1 MKKNVLIIEDEPI
14 MRNILKNALTKSGF
28 ETIIVEDGIKGISA
42 INEGEFDIIITDIV
56 LPKGDGFK
64 VLKWAK
70 EKRPETSVILITG
83 HGKVKDAVEAM
94 KLGASDYLTKP
105 FSMEDLA
112 LRINKIVEFQELKR
126 DYTRLQQECETIFG
140 TERILGVSPKIAA
153 IRDLTK
159 TVAGVDST
167 ILIEGESGTGKE
179 VVANAIHYSSPR
191 REKPFIKIS
200 CAAIPETLLESELFG
215 YEKGA
220 FTGAL
225 KRKPGRFELAN
236 HGTLFL
242 DEIGDLPQAL
252 QVKLLRVLQEREFER
267 IGGTETIK
275 VDVRI
280 ICATNRDLEKET
292 KEGRF
297 REDLYYRLKVIPIHL
312 PPLRGR
318 KEDIPILI
326 NHFIK
331 IYSKKMNKKITAFSD
346 EAMKYL
352 LEYNF
357 PGNIRELENIVER
370 TIALCPNQVMDKE
383 YLPLLKDRREKP
395 EDIRHWR
402 SADNEL
408 RRQVSK
414 DLQKKEPDKL
424 ISLQD
429 KMTDVERNYIINV
442 LKNAKGNK
450 TKAAEILN
458 ISRKNLWEKMK
469 KYNLLDAS
477 EDNP

>member
-1 MKKNVLIIEDEPI
+1 MNKNVLIIEDEPI
-14 MRNILKNALTKSGF
+14 MRNILKNALTKAGF
-28 ETIIVEDGIKGISA
+28 EATIAEDGIKGISA
-42 INEGEFDIIITDIV
+42 INEGDFDIIITDIV

-64 VLKWAK
+64 ILKWAK

-140 TERILGVSPKIAA
+140 AERILGVSPKIIA
-153 IRDLTK
+153 IRELAK

-191 REKPFIKIS
+191 RDKPFIKIS

-312 PPLRGR
+312 PSLRAR
-318 KEDIPILI
+318 KEDILSLI
-326 NHFIK
+326 HI
-331 IYSKKMNKKITAFSD
+331 
-346 EAMKYL
+346 
-352 LEYNF
+352 
-357 PGNIRELENIVER
+357 
-370 TIALCPNQVMDKE
+370 
-383 YLPLLKDRREKP
+383 
-395 EDIRHWR
+395 
-402 SADNEL
+402 
-408 RRQVSK
+408 
-414 DLQKKEPDKL
+414 
-424 ISLQD
+424 
-429 KMTDVERNYIINV
+429 
-442 LKNAKGNK
+442 
-450 TKAAEILN
+450 
-458 ISRKNLWEKMK
+458 
-469 KYNLLDAS
+469 
-477 EDNP
+477 

>member
-14 MRNILKNALTKSGF
+14 MRNILKNALIKAGF
-28 ETIIVEDGIKGISA
+28 ETTIVEDGIMGISA

-70 EKRPETSVILITG
+70 EKRPDTSVILITG

-105 FSMEDLA
+105 FSIEDLA

-126 DYTRLQQECETIFG
+126 DYTRLQQEYENIFG
-140 TERILGVSPKIAA
+140 VERILGVSPKIAA

-236 HGTLFL
+236 HGTIFL

-297 REDLYYRLKVIPIHL
+297 REDLYYRLKVIPVYL
-312 PPLRGR
+312 PPLRER

-331 IYSKKMNKKITAFSD
+331 LYSKKMNKKITAFSD
-346 EAMKYL
+346 EAMKCL
-352 LEYNF
+352 LEYDF
-357 PGNIRELENIVER
+357 HGNVRELENIIER
-370 TIALCPNQVMDKE
+370 TIALCPNQIIGKE
-383 YLPLLKDRREKP
+383 YLPLLKE
-395 EDIRHWR
+395 
-402 SADNEL
+402 
-408 RRQVSK
+408 RRQKAEGRGDEPAADSEP
-414 DLQKKEPDKL
+414 DHPISRTLPKKEPDKL
-424 ISLQD
+424 IPLQN
-429 KMTDVERNYIINV
+429 KMVEVERNYIIDV
-442 LKNAKGNK
+442 LKKTKGNK
-450 TKAAEILN
+450 TKAAKLLN

-469 KYNLLDAS
+469 KYNIPD
-477 EDNP
+477 EV

>member
-1 MKKNVLIIEDEPI
+1 MNKNVLIIEDEPI
-14 MRNILKNALTKSGF
+14 MRNILKNALIKAGF
-28 ETIIVEDGIKGISA
+28 DATIAEDGIKGISA

-64 VLKWAK
+64 ILKWAK

-105 FSMEDLA
+105 FSMEDLS

-140 TERILGVSPKIAA
+140 AERILGVSPKIIA
-153 IRDLTK
+153 IRELAK

-191 REKPFIKIS
+191 RDKPFIKIS

-220 FTGAL
+220 FTGAQ

-312 PPLRGR
+312 PSLRER

-346 EAMKYL
+346 EAMKCL
-352 LEYNF
+352 LDYDF
-357 PGNIRELENIVER
+357 PGNVRELENTIER
-370 TIALCPNQVMDKE
+370 TIALCPNQLIGKE
-383 YLPLLKDRREKP
+383 YLPLLKDRRQGS
-395 EDIRHWR
+395 EDRVYGQTA
-402 SADNEL
+402 ADSEHSPPS
-408 RRQVSK
+408 SK
-414 DLQKKEPDKL
+414 GLQKKEPDKL
-424 ISLQD
+424 VPLQD
-429 KMTDVERNYIINV
+429 KMGEVEKNYIVSV
-442 LKNAKGNK
+442 LKKANGNK
-450 TKAAEILN
+450 TKAAKILS
-458 ISRKNLWEKMK
+458 ISRKNLWEKMR
-469 KYNLLDAS
+469 KYNLPD
-477 EDNP
+477 EE

>member
-1 MKKNVLIIEDEPI
+1 MNKNVLIIEDEPI
-14 MRNILKNALTKSGF
+14 MRNILKNALTKAGF
-28 ETIIVEDGIKGISA
+28 EATIAEDGIKGISA
-42 INEGEFDIIITDIV
+42 INEGDFDIIITDIV

-64 VLKWAK
+64 ILKWAK

-140 TERILGVSPKIAA
+140 AERILGVSPKIIA
-153 IRDLTK
+153 IRELAK

-191 REKPFIKIS
+191 RDKPFIKIS

-312 PPLRGR
+312 PSLRAR

-346 EAMKYL
+346 EAMKCL
-352 LEYNF
+352 LDYDF
-357 PGNIRELENIVER
+357 PGNVRELENTIER
-370 TIALCPNQVMDKE
+370 TIALCPNQLIGKE
-383 YLPLLKDRREKP
+383 YLPLLKDRRQGS
-395 EDIRHWR
+395 EDRVYGQTA
-402 SADNEL
+402 ADSEHSPPS
-408 RRQVSK
+408 SK
-414 DLQKKEPDKL
+414 GLQKKEPDKL
-424 ISLQD
+424 VPLQD
-429 KMTDVERNYIINV
+429 KMGEVEKNYIVSV
-442 LKNAKGNK
+442 LKKAKGNK
-450 TKAAEILN
+450 TKAAKILN
-458 ISRKNLWEKMK
+458 ISRKNLWEKMR
-469 KYNLLDAS
+469 KYNMPD
-477 EDNP
+477 EE

>member
-1 MKKNVLIIEDEPI
+1 MNKNVLIIEDEPI
-14 MRNILKNALTKSGF
+14 MRNILKNALTKAGF
-28 ETIIVEDGIKGISA
+28 EATIAEDGIKGISA
-42 INEGEFDIIITDIV
+42 INEGDFDIIITDIV

-64 VLKWAK
+64 ILKWAK

-105 FSMEDLA
+105 FSMEDLS

-140 TERILGVSPKIAA
+140 AERILGVSPKIIA
-153 IRDLTK
+153 IRELAK

-191 REKPFIKIS
+191 RDKPFIKIS

-312 PPLRGR
+312 PSLRER

-331 IYSKKMNKKITAFSD
+331 IYSKKMNRKITAFSD
-346 EAMKYL
+346 EAMKCL
-352 LEYNF
+352 LDYDF
-357 PGNIRELENIVER
+357 PGNVRELENAVER
-370 TIALCPNQVMDKE
+370 TIALCPNQLIGKE
-383 YLPLLKDRREKP
+383 YLPLLKDRR
-395 EDIRHWR
+395 
-402 SADNEL
+402 
-408 RRQVSK
+408 QGSK
-414 DLQKKEPDKL
+414 DRVYGQTAGDSEPSPPSSKGLQKKEPDKL
-424 ISLQD
+424 VPLQD
-429 KMTDVERNYIINV
+429 KMGEVEKNYIVSV
-442 LKNAKGNK
+442 LKKAKGNK
-450 TKAAEILN
+450 TNAAKILN
-458 ISRKNLWEKMK
+458 ISRKNLWEKMR
-469 KYNLLDAS
+469 KYNLPD
-477 EDNP
+477 EE

>member
-1 MKKNVLIIEDEPI
+1 MNKNVLIIEDEPI
-14 MRNILKNALTKSGF
+14 MRNILKNALIKAGF
-28 ETIIVEDGIKGISA
+28 DATIAEDGLKGISA
-42 INEGEFDIIITDIV
+42 INDGDFDIIITHIV

-64 VLKWAK
+64 ILKWAK

-105 FSMEDLA
+105 FSMEDLS

-140 TERILGVSPKIAA
+140 AERILGVSSKIIA
-153 IRDLTK
+153 IRELAK

-191 REKPFIKIS
+191 RDKPFIKIS

-297 REDLYYRLKVIPIHL
+297 REDLYYRLKVIPVHI
-312 PPLRGR
+312 PPLRER

-331 IYSKKMNKKITAFSD
+331 IYSKKMNRKITAFSD
-346 EAMKYL
+346 EAMKCILDYD
-352 LEYNF
+352 F
-357 PGNIRELENIVER
+357 PGNVRELENTIER
-370 TIALCPNQVMDKE
+370 TIALCPNQLIGKE
-383 YLPLLKDRREKP
+383 YLPLLKDRR
-395 EDIRHWR
+395 
-402 SADNEL
+402 
-408 RRQVSK
+408 QGSK
-414 DLQKKEPDKL
+414 DRVYGQTAADSEHSPPSSKGLQKKEPDKL
-424 ISLQD
+424 VPLQD
-429 KMTDVERNYIINV
+429 KMGEVEKNYIVSV
-442 LKNAKGNK
+442 LKKANGNK
-450 TKAAEILN
+450 TKAAKILS
-458 ISRKNLWEKMK
+458 ISRKNLWEKMR
-469 KYNLLDAS
+469 KYNLPD
-477 EDNP
+477 EE

>member
-1 MKKNVLIIEDEPI
+1 MKKSVLIIEDEPI
-14 MRNILKNALTKSGF
+14 MRNILKNTLNKAGF
-28 ETIIVEDGIKGISA
+28 ETTIVEDGIKGIAA
-42 INEGEFDIIITDIV
+42 ITEGDFDIIVTDII
-56 LPKGDGFK
+56 LPQGDGFK
-64 VLKWAK
+64 ILKWAK
-70 EKRPETSVILITG
+70 EKRPDTSVILITG

-105 FSMEDLA
+105 FSMEDLT

-140 TERILGVSPKIAA
+140 VERILGVSPKIMA

-191 REKPFIKIS
+191 KDKPFIKIS

-242 DEIGDLPQAL
+242 DEIGDLPQTL

-312 PPLRGR
+312 PPLRER
-318 KEDIPILI
+318 KDDVPILI

-352 LEYNF
+352 LDYDF
-357 PGNIRELENIVER
+357 PGNVRELENIVER
-370 TIALCPNQVMDKE
+370 TIALSPNQIIGKE
-383 YLPLLKDRREKP
+383 YLPLLKE
-395 EDIRHWR
+395 
-402 SADNEL
+402 
-408 RRQVSK
+408 RRQISENSVYGQTAADSEQQIPISK
-414 DLQKKEPDKL
+414 KLQKKEPEKTVP
-424 ISLQD
+424 LQD
-429 KMTDVERNYIINV
+429 RMGEVEKKYIIDI
-442 LKNAKGNK
+442 LKKAKGNK
-450 TKAAEILN
+450 TKAAGILN
-458 ISRKNLWEKMK
+458 ISRKNLWEKMR
-469 KYNLLDAS
+469 KYNIPDEA
-477 EDNP
+477 

>member
-1 MKKNVLIIEDEPI
+1 MKKSVLIIEDEPI
-14 MRNILKNALTKSGF
+14 MRNILKNALNKAGF
-28 ETIIVEDGIKGISA
+28 EATIVEDGIKGISA

-56 LPKGDGFK
+56 LPKGDG
-64 VLKWAK
+64 L
-70 EKRPETSVILITG
+70 
-83 HGKVKDAVEAM
+83 
-94 KLGASDYLTKP
+94 
-105 FSMEDLA
+105 
-112 LRINKIVEFQELKR
+112 NKIVEFQELKR
-126 DYTRLQQECETIFG
+126 DYTRLQQEYENIFG
-140 TERILGVSPKIAA
+140 VERILGVSPKIAA
-153 IRDLTK
+153 IKDLTK

-220 FTGAL
+220 FTGAF
-225 KRKPGRFELAN
+225 KRKPGKFELAN
-236 HGTLFL
+236 HGTIFL
-242 DEIGDLPQAL
+242 DEIGDLPHSVQI
-252 QVKLLRVLQEREFER
+252 KLLRVLQEREFER

-297 REDLYYRLKVIPIHL
+297 REDLYYRLKVIPVYL
-312 PPLRGR
+312 PPLRER

-346 EAMKYL
+346 EAMSYL
-352 LEYNF
+352 LDYDF
-357 PGNIRELENIVER
+357 HGNVRELENIIER
-370 TIALCPNQVMDKE
+370 TIALCPNQIMGKE
-383 YLPLLKDRREKP
+383 YLPLLRDRRQKT
-395 EDIRHWR
+395 EDRRLWQA
-402 SADNEL
+402 ADIEH
-408 RRQVSK
+408 RPISK
-414 DLQKKEPDKL
+414 NLQKKEPDKL
-424 ISLQD
+424 IPLQD
-429 KMTDVERNYIINV
+429 KMTEVERNYIMDV
-442 LKNAKGNK
+442 LKKASGNK
-450 TKAAEILN
+450 TKAAKLLN

-469 KYNLLDAS
+469 KYNIQD
-477 EDNP
+477 EV

>member
-1 MKKNVLIIEDEPI
+1 MNKNVLIIEDEPI
-14 MRNILKNALTKSGF
+14 MRNILKNALTKAGF
-28 ETIIVEDGIKGISA
+28 ETTIVEDGIKGISA
-42 INEGEFDIIITDIV
+42 INEGDFDIIITDIV

-70 EKRPETSVILITG
+70 EKRPDTSVILITG

-112 LRINKIVEFQELKR
+112 LRISKIVEFQELKR

-140 TERILGVSPKIAA
+140 TERILGVSPKIIA
-153 IRDLTK
+153 IRELTK

-191 REKPFIKIS
+191 RDKPFIKIS

-312 PPLRGR
+312 SPLRER

-331 IYSKKMNKKITAFSD
+331 IYSKKMNKKISAFSD

-352 LEYNF
+352 MEYDF
-357 PGNIRELENIVER
+357 YGNVRELENIVER
-370 TIALCPNQVMDKE
+370 TIALCPNQMIGKE
-383 YLPLLKDRREKP
+383 YLPLLKERREKP
-395 EDIRHWR
+395 EERRHWQ
-402 SADNEL
+402 SADNEA
-408 RRQVSK
+408 RRHASK
-414 DLQKKEPDKL
+414 DQQKKEPDKL
-424 ISLQD
+424 MPLQD
-429 KMTDVERNYIINV
+429 KMTDVERNYIIDV
-442 LKNAKGNK
+442 LKKAKGNK
-450 TKAAEILN
+450 TKAAELLS

-469 KYNLLDAS
+469 KYSILDEA
-477 EDNP
+477 

>member
-14 MRNILKNALTKSGF
+14 MRNILKNALIKAGF
-28 ETIIVEDGIKGISA
+28 ETTIVEDGIMGISA

-56 LPKGDGFK
+56 LPRGDGFK
-64 VLKWAK
+64 ILKWAK
-70 EKRPETSVILITG
+70 EKRPDTSVILITG

-112 LRINKIVEFQELKR
+112 LRISKIVEFQELKR

-191 REKPFIKIS
+191 RDKPFIKIS

-312 PPLRGR
+312 PSLRER

-331 IYSKKMNKKITAFSD
+331 IYSKKMNRKITAFSD
-346 EAMKYL
+346 EAMKCL
-352 LEYNF
+352 LDYDF
-357 PGNIRELENIVER
+357 PGNVRELENAVER
-370 TIALCPNQVMDKE
+370 TIALCPNQLIGKE
-383 YLPLLKDRREKP
+383 YLPLLKDRR
-395 EDIRHWR
+395 
-402 SADNEL
+402 
-408 RRQVSK
+408 QGSK
-414 DLQKKEPDKL
+414 DRVYGQTAADSESSPAFSKGLQKKEPDKL
-424 ISLQD
+424 VPLQD
-429 KMTDVERNYIINV
+429 KMGEVEKNYIVSV
-442 LKNAKGNK
+442 LKKAKGNK
-450 TKAAEILN
+450 TNAAKILN
-458 ISRKNLWEKMK
+458 ISRKNLWEKMR
-469 KYNLLDAS
+469 KYNLPD
-477 EDNP
+477 EE

>member
-1 MKKNVLIIEDEPI
+1 MNKNVLIIEDEPI
-14 MRNILKNALTKSGF
+14 MRNILKNALTMAGF
-28 ETIIVEDGIKGISA
+28 ETTIVEDGIKGISA
-42 INEGEFDIIITDIV
+42 INEGDFDIIITDIV

-112 LRINKIVEFQELKR
+112 LRISKIVEFQELKR

-140 TERILGVSPKIAA
+140 TERILGVSPKIIA
-153 IRDLTK
+153 IRELTK

-167 ILIEGESGTGKE
+167 ILVEGESGTGKE

-191 REKPFIKIS
+191 RDKPFIKIS

-312 PPLRGR
+312 SPLRER
-318 KEDIPILI
+318 KEDIQILI

-331 IYSKKMNKKITAFSD
+331 IYSKKMNKKISAFSD

-352 LEYNF
+352 MEYDF
-357 PGNIRELENIVER
+357 YGNVRELENIVER
-370 TIALCPNQVMDKE
+370 TIALCPNQMIGKE
-383 YLPLLKDRREKP
+383 YLPLLKERREKP
-395 EDIRHWR
+395 EERRHWQ
-402 SADNEL
+402 SADNEA
-408 RRQVSK
+408 RRHASK
-414 DLQKKEPDKL
+414 DQQKKEPDNL
-424 ISLQD
+424 MPLQY
-429 KMTDVERNYIINV
+429 KMIDVERN
-442 LKNAKGNK
+442 
-450 TKAAEILN
+450 
-458 ISRKNLWEKMK
+458 
-469 KYNLLDAS
+469 
-477 EDNP
+477 

>member
-1 MKKNVLIIEDEPI
+1 MNKNVLIIEDEPI
-14 MRNILKNALTKSGF
+14 MRNILKNALTKAGF
-28 ETIIVEDGIKGISA
+28 EATIAEDGIKGISA
-42 INEGEFDIIITDIV
+42 INEGDFDIIITDIV

-64 VLKWAK
+64 ILKWAK

-140 TERILGVSPKIAA
+140 AERILGVSPKIIA
-153 IRDLTK
+153 IRELAK

-191 REKPFIKIS
+191 RDKPFIKIS

-215 YEKGA
+215 HEKGA

-312 PPLRGR
+312 PSLRAR

-346 EAMKYL
+346 EAMKCL
-352 LEYNF
+352 LDYDF
-357 PGNIRELENIVER
+357 PGNVRELENTIER
-370 TIALCPNQVMDKE
+370 TIALCPNQLIGKE
-383 YLPLLKDRREKP
+383 YLPLLKDRRQGS
-395 EDIRHWR
+395 EDRVYGQTA
-402 SADNEL
+402 ADSEHSPL
-408 RRQVSK
+408 SSK
-414 DLQKKEPDKL
+414 GLQKKEPDKL
-424 ISLQD
+424 VPLQD
-429 KMTDVERNYIINV
+429 KMGEVEKNYIVSV
-442 LKNAKGNK
+442 LKKAKGNK
-450 TKAAEILN
+450 TKAAKILN
-458 ISRKNLWEKMK
+458 ISRKNLWEKMR
-469 KYNLLDAS
+469 KYNMPD
-477 EDNP
+477 EE

>member
-1 MKKNVLIIEDEPI
+1 MNKNVLIIEDEPI
-14 MRNILKNALTKSGF
+14 MRNILKNALIKAGF
-28 ETIIVEDGIKGISA
+28 EATIAEDGIKGISA

-64 VLKWAK
+64 ILKWAK

-140 TERILGVSPKIAA
+140 AERILGVSPKIIA
-153 IRDLTK
+153 IRELAK

-179 VVANAIHYSSPR
+179 VVANAVHYSSPR
-191 REKPFIKIS
+191 RDKPFIKIS

-242 DEIGDLPQAL
+242 DEIGDLSQAL

-280 ICATNRDLEKET
+280 ICATNRDLEKEI

-312 PPLRGR
+312 PPLRER

-346 EAMKYL
+346 KAMKYL
-352 LEYNF
+352 LDYDF
-357 PGNIRELENIVER
+357 PGNVRELENTIER
-370 TIALCPNQVMDKE
+370 TIALCPNQLIGKE
-383 YLPLLKDRREKP
+383 YLPLLRDRRQGSE
-395 EDIRHWR
+395 ERVYGQT
-402 SADNEL
+402 SADNEPSPPF
-408 RRQVSK
+408 SK
-414 DLQKKEPDKL
+414 GLQKKEPDKL
-424 ISLQD
+424 LPLQD
-429 KMTDVERNYIINV
+429 KMGEVEKNYIVSV
-442 LKNAKGNK
+442 LKKAKGNK
-450 TKAAEILN
+450 TKAAKILN
-458 ISRKNLWEKMK
+458 ISRKNLWEKMR
-469 KYNLLDAS
+469 KYSILDEA
-477 EDNP
+477 

>member
-1 MKKNVLIIEDEPI
+1 MNKNVLIIEDEPI
-14 MRNILKNALTKSGF
+14 MRNILKNTLTKAGF
-28 ETIIVEDGIKGISA
+28 ETTIVEDGIKGISA
-42 INEGEFDIIITDIV
+42 INEGDFDIIITDIV

-70 EKRPETSVILITG
+70 EKRPDTSVILITG

-112 LRINKIVEFQELKR
+112 LRISKIVEFQELKR

-140 TERILGVSPKIAA
+140 TERILGVSPKIIA
-153 IRDLTK
+153 IRELTK

-191 REKPFIKIS
+191 RDKPFIKIS

-312 PPLRGR
+312 SPLRER

-331 IYSKKMNKKITAFSD
+331 IYSKKMNKKISAFSD

-352 LEYNF
+352 MEYDF
-357 PGNIRELENIVER
+357 YGNVRELENIVER
-370 TIALCPNQVMDKE
+370 TIALCPNQIIGKE
-383 YLPLLKDRREKP
+383 YLPLLKE
-395 EDIRHWR
+395 
-402 SADNEL
+402 
-408 RRQVSK
+408 RRQKAESRGDGTAAEAEQQQISK
-414 DLQKKEPDKL
+414 GQQKREPDKL
-424 ISLQD
+424 IPLQN
-429 KMTDVERNYIINV
+429 KMIDVERNYIIDV
-442 LKNAKGNK
+442 LKKAKGNK
-450 TKAAEILN
+450 TKAAKLLS

-469 KYNLLDAS
+469 KYSILDEA
-477 EDNP
+477 

>member
-1 MKKNVLIIEDEPI
+1 MNKNVLIIEDEPI
-14 MRNILKNALTKSGF
+14 MRNILKNALIKAGF
-28 ETIIVEDGIKGISA
+28 DATIAEDGIKGISA

-64 VLKWAK
+64 ILKWAK

-105 FSMEDLA
+105 FSMEDLS

-140 TERILGVSPKIAA
+140 AERILGVSPKIIA
-153 IRDLTK
+153 IRELAK

-191 REKPFIKIS
+191 RDKPFIKIS

-220 FTGAL
+220 FTGAQ

-312 PPLRGR
+312 PSLRER

-331 IYSKKMNKKITAFSD
+331 IYSKKMNRKITAFSD
-346 EAMKYL
+346 EAMKCL
-352 LEYNF
+352 LDYDF
-357 PGNIRELENIVER
+357 PGNVRELENTVER
-370 TIALCPNQVMDKE
+370 TIALCPNQLIGKE
-383 YLPLLKDRREKP
+383 YLPLLKDRR
-395 EDIRHWR
+395 
-402 SADNEL
+402 
-408 RRQVSK
+408 QGSK
-414 DLQKKEPDKL
+414 DRVNGQTATDSEHSPAFSKGLQKKEPDKL
-424 ISLQD
+424 VPLQD
-429 KMTDVERNYIINV
+429 KMGEVEKNYIVSV
-442 LKNAKGNK
+442 LKKAKGNK
-450 TKAAEILN
+450 TNAAKILN
-458 ISRKNLWEKMK
+458 ISRKNLWEKMR
-469 KYNLLDAS
+469 KYNLPD
-477 EDNP
+477 EE

>member
-1 MKKNVLIIEDEPI
+1 MNKNVLIIEDEPI
-14 MRNILKNALTKSGF
+14 MRNILKNALIKAGF
-28 ETIIVEDGIKGISA
+28 DATIAEDGIKGISA

-64 VLKWAK
+64 ILKWAK

-140 TERILGVSPKIAA
+140 AERILGVSPKIIA
-153 IRDLTK
+153 IRELTK

-191 REKPFIKIS
+191 RDKPFIKIS

-312 PPLRGR
+312 PSLRER

-346 EAMKYL
+346 EAMKCL
-352 LEYNF
+352 LDYDF
-357 PGNIRELENIVER
+357 PGNVRELENTIER
-370 TIALCPNQVMDKE
+370 TIALCPNQLIGKE
-383 YLPLLKDRREKP
+383 YLPLLKDRRQGS
-395 EDIRHWR
+395 EDRVYGQTA
-402 SADNEL
+402 ADSEHSPPS
-408 RRQVSK
+408 SK
-414 DLQKKEPDKL
+414 GLQKKEPDKL
-424 ISLQD
+424 VPLQD
-429 KMTDVERNYIINV
+429 KMGEVEKNYIVSV
-442 LKNAKGNK
+442 LKKANGNK
-450 TKAAEILN
+450 TKAAKILS
-458 ISRKNLWEKMK
+458 ISRKNLWEKMR
-469 KYNLLDAS
+469 KYNLPD
-477 EDNP
+477 EE

>member
-1 MKKNVLIIEDEPI
+1 MNKNVLIIEDEPI
-14 MRNILKNALTKSGF
+14 MRNILKNALIKAGF
-28 ETIIVEDGIKGISA
+28 EATIAEDGIKGISA

-64 VLKWAK
+64 ILKWAK

-112 LRINKIVEFQELKR
+112 LRINKIIEFQELKR

-140 TERILGVSPKIAA
+140 AERILGVSPKIIA
-153 IRDLTK
+153 IRELTK

-191 REKPFIKIS
+191 RDKPFIKIS

-312 PPLRGR
+312 PSLRER

-346 EAMKYL
+346 EAMKCL
-352 LEYNF
+352 LDYDF
-357 PGNIRELENIVER
+357 PGNVRELENAIER
-370 TIALCPNQVMDKE
+370 TIALCPNQLIGKE
-383 YLPLLKDRREKP
+383 YLPLLKDRR
-395 EDIRHWR
+395 
-402 SADNEL
+402 
-408 RRQVSK
+408 QGSK
-414 DLQKKEPDKL
+414 DRVYGQTAGDSEPSPPSSKGLQKKEPDKL
-424 ISLQD
+424 LPLQD
-429 KMTDVERNYIINV
+429 KMGEVEKNYIVSV
-442 LKNAKGNK
+442 LKKAKGNK
-450 TKAAEILN
+450 TNAAKILN
-458 ISRKNLWEKMK
+458 ISRKNLWEKMR
-469 KYNLLDAS
+469 KYNMPD
-477 EDNP
+477 EE